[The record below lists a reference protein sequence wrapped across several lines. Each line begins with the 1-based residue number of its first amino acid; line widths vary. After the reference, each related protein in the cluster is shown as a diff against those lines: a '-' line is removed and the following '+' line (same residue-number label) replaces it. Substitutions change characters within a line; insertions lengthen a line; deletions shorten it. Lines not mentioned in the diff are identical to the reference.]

1 MDEYCKVKIEDGIIK
16 VKGSIVM
23 AGYGD
28 VNIDSQIDSE
38 GWFNTMD
45 TGYIDEENNLF
56 ITGRKSNLIVL
67 DDGNNISPE
76 ELELL
81 IESVEE
87 VKEAMVY
94 DEKLPNNQIIAAE
107 IVLEDLYRNKEFNEI
122 KSIIDEKINV
132 LNSSLPNYKK
142 IRKFNLR
149 TEDFKKN
156 RLGKVIRKEVMHG
169 KIN

>member
-1 MDEYCKVKIEDGIIK
+1 
-16 VKGSIVM
+16 
-23 AGYGD
+23 
-28 VNIDSQIDSE
+28 
-38 GWFNTMD
+38 MD

-122 KSIIDEKINV
+122 KSIIDEKINE
-132 LNSSLPNYKK
+132 
-142 IRKFNLR
+142 IGRAH
-149 TEDFKKN
+149 
-156 RLGKVIRKEVMHG
+156 I
-169 KIN
+169 

>member
-1 MDEYCKVKIEDGIIK
+1 M
-16 VKGSIVM
+16 M
-23 AGYGD
+23 
-28 VNIDSQIDSE
+28 
-38 GWFNTMD
+38 
-45 TGYIDEENNLF
+45 
-56 ITGRKSNLIVL
+56 KSCR
-67 DDGNNISPE
+67 IS
-76 ELELL
+76 
-81 IESVEE
+81 
-87 VKEAMVY
+87 
-94 DEKLPNNQIIAAE
+94 AAE
-107 IVLEDLYRNKEFNEI
+107 IGLEDLDRNTEFNEI